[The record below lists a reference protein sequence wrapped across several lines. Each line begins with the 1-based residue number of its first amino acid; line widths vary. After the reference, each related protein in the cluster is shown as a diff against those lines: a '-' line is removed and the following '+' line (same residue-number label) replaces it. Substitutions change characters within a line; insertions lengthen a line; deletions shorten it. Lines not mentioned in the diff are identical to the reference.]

1 MRTRQIVHRW
11 GMIAA
16 LIIAIAGQIVSAPAT
31 IAAQVDVPPATYPP
45 LTYSPEL
52 VEAEC
57 NFAKNDLPASLKIT
71 DNVTCGTV
79 AVPQD
84 HDDPEGD
91 AIDLFVVKVASTG
104 KHPSSAPFFLLA
116 GGPGQAGSDILGV
129 FDDETWGTYASWTP
143 LLEDRDAYL
152 IDQRGTG
159 RTEPAVICPTDRVAA
174 SESDSSGK
182 KATPIAPVA
191 PGVDQA
197 DAESATAADYYGDC
211 AATLLDEGID
221 LQTYNNRQS
230 AADLDVVRQAIG
242 AQRVDLIGISYGTWL
257 ALEMMRYYPDSVRS
271 VVLSSPVPPQSR
283 FFDGSMFGFQDS
295 LNAIYEGC
303 AEDPQCD
310 AAYPDLERTF
320 QQTIR
325 KLDARPMSLTFEH
338 PTTGKQT
345 TANATGQDLMNLV
358 FQLMY
363 SGPAISFIPSLIGS
377 VGGGDAEMFSLLVPA
392 LISSDDGIG
401 TALHYAVICQDEL
414 PFVDVEEVFAD
425 AEAAG
430 ISQQVIDDE
439 RLSAE
444 NYAGLCAAWDLAPS
458 SEIENEPV
466 ESNIPALIL
475 TGKFDPITPTAGGEM
490 ALETLPNGIL
500 IESPVAGHDPLSTSG
515 TCGMDVTR
523 AFLNRPRAELDTS
536 CFDDLTMDF
545 SPT

>member
-1 MRTRQIVHRW
+1 MRTRQILHRW
-11 GMIAA
+11 GMVAA
-16 LIIAIAGQIVSAPAT
+16 LIVAMAGQIASVPAT
-31 IAAQVDVPPATYPP
+31 FAAAQVDVPPAEYPP
-45 LTYSPEL
+45 LAASPEF

-57 NFAKNDLPASLKIT
+57 DFEKDDLPASLKAA

-84 HDDPEGD
+84 HENPEGD
-91 AIDLFVVKVASTG
+91 TIEIFVVKVASTG
-104 KHPSSAPFFLLA
+104 KNPSPTPFLLLA
-116 GGPGQAGSDILGV
+116 GGPGQAGSDVLAI
-129 FDDETWGTYASWTP
+129 FDDDTWGTYASWTT

-159 RTEPAVICPTDRVAA
+159 RTEPAVICPADRGAQ
-174 SESDSSGK
+174 SDSSFDDE
-182 KATPIAPVA
+182 AAA
-191 PGVDQA
+191 PGA
-197 DAESATAADYYGDC
+197 DDEETAVTAADYYGDC

-221 LQTYNNRQS
+221 LQTYTNRQS

-242 AQRVDLIGISYGTWL
+242 ARRVDLIGISYGTWL
-257 ALEMMRYYPDSVRS
+257 ALEMMRYYPDSIRS

-295 LNAIYEGC
+295 LNAVYEGC
-303 AEDPQCD
+303 AADPQCD
-310 AAYPDLERTF
+310 AAFPDLERTF
-320 QQTIR
+320 QKTIR
-325 KLDARPMSLTFEH
+325 KLDAKPMSLTFED
-338 PTTGKQT
+338 PTTGEET
-345 TANATGQDLMNLV
+345 TADATGQDLMSLV

-363 SGPAISFIPSLIGS
+363 SGPAVSFIPSLIGS
-377 VGGGDAEMFSLLVPA
+377 VAAGDDELFALLVPA
-392 LISSDDGIG
+392 LISASDGIG

-414 PFVDVEEVFAD
+414 PFVDVDEVFAD
-425 AEAAG
+425 AEQAG

-439 RLSAE
+439 RVSVE
-444 NYAGLCAAWDLAPS
+444 NYVGLCDAWDLPPS

-466 ESNIPALIL
+466 ESNIPTLIL
-475 TGKFDPITPTAGGEM
+475 TGKFDPITPTSGGEE
-490 ALETLPNGIL
+490 ALKTLPNGIL

-523 AFLNRPRAELDTS
+523 AFLNTPRAELDTS